1 MQSLFVHQNF
11 PAQFRHVLRRLTAR
25 DGDRVVF
32 ITQPEKPAMTGVTKV
47 EYAPHRKVTKG
58 VHNYLG
64 STEAAVINGQGA
76 ARAALALKGKGFV
89 PDVMV
94 GHPGWGET
102 LFLKDVFPDVPLI
115 SYCEFYYR
123 GRGSDVGFDP
133 EFGDSFDTV
142 CRARIRAAHH
152 LAAIEAADLGVAPTR
167 WQKAQFPEVY
177 QPRIEVIHEGVDTT
191 AVRPAPDVSV
201 TLSGGRRLTRD
212 DEVVTYVA
220 RNLEPY
226 RGFHVFMRALPR
238 LLEMRPEAQVL
249 IVGGDE
255 VSYGRAAP
263 DGKTWRQH
271 LLAETGLAATPAMN
285 RVHFLGKLPYAQY
298 LAVLQLSRVHVYLTY
313 PFVLSWSAVEAMS
326 AGCVVLGSGTAP
338 VREVIEDGRNGLLV
352 DFFDPEGLARR
363 AAEVLARPGDFAALG
378 AAARQTAVEGFD
390 VEDGCRRWIG
400 HMDRL
405 ARR

>member
-1 MQSLFVHQNF
+1 MRSLFVHQNF
-11 PAQFRHVLRRLTAR
+11 PAQFRHVLRSLAAR
-25 DGDRVVF
+25 PDAQTVF
-32 ITQPEKPAMTGVTKV
+32 ITQTGKPSMPGVTKV
-47 EYAPHRKVTKG
+47 EYTPHRKVAKG
-58 VHNYLG
+58 IHPYLG
-64 STEAAVINGQGA
+64 STEAAVINGQGV
-76 ARAALALKGKGFV
+76 ARAALALRGKGFA

-102 LFLKDVFPDVPLI
+102 LFLKDVFPNAPLI

-133 EFGDSFDTV
+133 EFSDSFDAV
-142 CRARIRAAHH
+142 CRARIRAAPH
-152 LAAIEAADLGVAPTR
+152 LAALEAADLGVAPTQ
-167 WQKAQFPEVY
+167 WQKAQFPSAY
-177 QPRIEVIHEGVDTT
+177 LDRIDVIHEGVDTDL
-191 AVRPAPDVSV
+191 VRPAPDVSI
-201 TLSGGRRLTRD
+201 TLSNGTRLTRA

-226 RGFHVFMRALPR
+226 RGFHSFMRALPH
-238 LLEMRPEAQVL
+238 LLEARPEAHVL

-271 LLAETGLAATPAMN
+271 MLAELGGLPD

-298 LAVLQLSRVHVYLTY
+298 VAVLQLSRVHVYLTY
-313 PFVLSWSAVEAMS
+313 PFVLSWSAIEAMS
-326 AGCVVLGSGTAP
+326 AGCVVLGSDTAP

-352 DFFDPEGLARR
+352 DFFDPRAIAAR
-363 AAEVLARPGDFAALG
+363 AAEVLANPEAFADMG
-378 AAARQTAVEGFD
+378 AAARQTAVDGFR
-390 VEDGCRRWIG
+390 VAEGCRRWVA
-400 HMDRL
+400 HMERL